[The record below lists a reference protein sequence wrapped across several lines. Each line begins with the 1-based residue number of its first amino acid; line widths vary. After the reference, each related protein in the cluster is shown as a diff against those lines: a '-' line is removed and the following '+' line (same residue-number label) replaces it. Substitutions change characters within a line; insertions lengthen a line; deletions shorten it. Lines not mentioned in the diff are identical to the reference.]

1 MNSWQFT
8 AAALVVIVAV
18 VIVLDLLLVIAKRP
32 TFSRVIKDYIG
43 SDPRP
48 YWVGFLLGALVS
60 HFANW

>member
-1 MNSWQFT
+1 M
-8 AAALVVIVAV
+8 AIVAV
-18 VIVLDLLLVIAKRP
+18 VIVLDLLLVLLKRP

-43 SDPRP
+43 NDPRP